1 MRNLFAR
8 VAVVC
13 LLLAFPLLVVA
24 QSGVASLTGSVT
36 DKSGAVVP
44 NASVTLKNNGTNQ
57 TQTATTNAAGQYT
70 FSRVSPGNYT
80 LTVKA
85 PNFSTTSIPNL
96 QVFVG
101 QTASKN
107 VTLELGQVSQVVEVQ
122 GEQAA
127 ELQTQDASVGG
138 VITGDELRSS
148 PNLGHDATGL
158 VLLQPGAMPLSGQ
171 GENSG
176 GQIMG
181 ARSDQNTFILDGGD
195 ITNSTDGL
203 GSYAGR
209 NNFGGSPHGAVPTPV
224 DSIEEFRVVTNNNIG
239 GFNRS
244 TGAEVQMV
252 TRQGTNNWHG
262 NLYDYLISDK
272 TNAESWSLK
281 HSQYLATLAGKKPN
295 PNPEWRDNRFGGS
308 IGGPII
314 HDKTFFF
321 INVESHHY
329 LQGASITRYTPTQDA
344 RNGTLWYRATDGTY
358 KSVSLLALDPLG
370 IGLNQDV
377 AKIWST
383 MALPNTTGGD
393 LGLNTV
399 GGTQNFGNFNAASN
413 TVTNSESV
421 VGRLDHQITQ
431 NWHFMGSY
439 RYGVEDNSVNVQT
452 LMTTSGYKPT
462 AGRPT
467 WGNFAVFGLNGQI
480 TQHLTNDL
488 HLNFTRLYWAW
499 ATMGAPPQL
508 PGLGGAL
515 QIRNESNTS
524 AAVPYNIDTQNARS
538 RLWDGKD
545 YNIVDT
551 VSWLK
556 GNHMISVDGR
566 FGWQRFYHQRNDK
579 VTGGLAQPIY
589 YSYYSSSGNNH
600 IGGIPYPADI
610 ASSNKT
616 NFATA
621 YVSELGIVASATQVL
636 DRNGSLAPNPP
647 GTPIQAR
654 DIVDNWQVGFNDA
667 WKLAPSLT
675 LSYGL
680 TWSVELPPY
689 QPSGTTTMMVDTS
702 NGNKVFTVD
711 QFLGAKAAAF
721 GSGQYYNPIIG
732 FMPIQKTGRKYAF
745 NPDYGNI
752 GPRLAVAWNPGFSD
766 GIMGRIFGD
775 HKTVVRAGWTRNFD
789 RLNGVDLVMTPALG
803 IGFADLSA
811 CVNPDTTGAC
821 SAKSGTTTPTT
832 AFRIGTNGNS
842 VSIPGLAPITAP
854 VIPGTNTGV
863 PGANTSFSS
872 VDWHIDPNRK
882 VGSTDAI
889 TLSFQRELPRNSMVE
904 VGFVGR
910 ISRAL
915 YEKVDLNAVPY
926 MWKMGGQTFANAFDS
941 LQKIMVANGGPPPA
955 TLAGGVANP
964 AYAAYIN
971 ALPAQPFFNAA
982 LSPSYCSGNYP
993 GTGGTAY
1000 TSCTAAVVD
1009 NEGGYIS
1016 ERAPA
1021 YLFGDIEGNW
1031 AVGNGSVT
1039 QFGQETYVFD
1049 TTASR
1054 GQARYAGLYA
1064 TFKKG
1069 GKNLSYQ
1076 FNYTYSKSLDSYGFN
1091 QDIIDVM
1098 ADAYDSQR
1106 MYGPSLFDRRHVFN
1120 GWVNVNLPFGRGQ
1133 RWLNSGGIFDRV
1145 VGGWGISTIIQAG
1158 TGVPN
1163 QLYDGNICGAEFG
1176 GSMYSYADCASLL
1189 PVKGVPGGLHMSR
1202 NNNPTISNGWGTNS
1216 QAPTGDPANAGYPN
1230 AFGNIG
1236 GVFGTNTPGAAGSPF
1251 RYPLFSDLRA
1261 GNQTWFYGMGFRDID
1276 VSLSKTT
1283 RITERVAM
1291 KFSADLVNAFN
1302 HPNMADPS
1310 TDISSPAS
1318 FGVMTGTQG
1327 SPRYIQWGLRFDF

>member
-1 MRNLFAR
+1 MRNLFVR
-8 VAVVC
+8 VAFVC
-13 LLLAFPLLVVA
+13 LFAAVPLLLMGQATV
-24 QSGVASLTGSVT
+24 SSLTGTVT

-57 TQTATTNAAGQYT
+57 TQTATTNGAGTYA
-70 FSRVSPGNYT
+70 FSRVTPGNYT

-96 QVFVG
+96 QIFIG

-127 ELQTQDASVGG
+127 ELQTQDASVGS

-224 DSIEEFRVVTNNNIG
+224 DSIEEFRVTTNNQIG

-244 TGAEVQMV
+244 TGAEVNMV
-252 TRQGTNNWHG
+252 TRRGTNNWHG
-262 NLYDYLISDK
+262 NLYDYGIYDE

-281 HSQYLATLAGKKPN
+281 HSQYLAKLAGKTPN

-329 LQGASITRYTPTQDA
+329 LQGNSFTRLTPTTDA
-344 RNGTLWYRATDGTY
+344 RNGLIWYRTASGTY
-358 KSVSLLALDPLG
+358 NSVSVASIDPLG
-370 IGLNQDV
+370 LGLNADTS
-377 AKIWST
+377 KIWST

-393 LGLNTV
+393 LGRSLVNS
-399 GGTQNFGNFNAASN
+399 GQNFGNFNASLPL
-413 TVTNSESV
+413 VTNSESV

-439 RYGVEDNSVNVQT
+439 RYGVEANSVTAQNM
-452 LMTTSGYKPT
+452 MTTSGYT
-462 AGRPT
+462 STSGRPV
-467 WGNFAVFGLNGQI
+467 WGNFAVFGLTGQI

-488 HLNFTRLYWAW
+488 HFNFTRLYWSW
-499 ATMGAPPQL
+499 ATQGAVPQL
-508 PGLGGAL
+508 PGLGAPL
-515 QIRNESNTS
+515 QIRAESNTS
-524 AAVPYNIDTQNARS
+524 AAVPVNIDTQNARS

-545 YNIVDT
+545 YNIDDT
-551 VSWLK
+551 LSWLK
-556 GNHMISVDGR
+556 GSHMISVDGR

-600 IGGIPYPADI
+600 IAGIPYPADI
-610 ASSNKT
+610 DPNNKV

-621 YVSELGIVASATQVL
+621 YVSELGIIASATQVM
-636 DRNGSLAPNPP
+636 DRKGDLSPNPP

-654 DIVDNWQVGFNDA
+654 DIVDNWQIGFNDA
-667 WKLAPSLT
+667 WKIKPSLT
-675 LSYGL
+675 VSYGL

-689 QPSGTTTMMVDTS
+689 AQGGTVTMGVDTS
-702 NGNKVFTVD
+702 NNNSVFTVD
-711 QFLGAKAAAF
+711 QYLNAKAAAF
-721 GSGQYYNPIIG
+721 GSGQYYNPVIG
-732 FMPIQKTGRKYAF
+732 FMPINKTGRKYAF
-745 NPDYGNI
+745 NPDYGNV

-766 GIMGRIFGD
+766 GIMGRVFGD

-821 SAKSGTTTPTT
+821 SARSGTTTPST

-842 VSIPGLAPITAP
+842 ISIPGLAPVTAP
-854 VIPGTNTGV
+854 IIPGTNTGV
-863 PGANTSFSS
+863 PGANTKFSS

-889 TLSFQRELPRNSMVE
+889 TLSFQRELPRNSMLE

-926 MWKMGGQTFANAFDS
+926 MWKMGGQSFANAFDS
-941 LQKIMVANGGPPPA
+941 LQKQLIADPSGA
-955 TLAGGVANP
+955 SITT
-964 AYAAYIN
+964 
-971 ALPAQPFFNAA
+971 QPFFESA
-982 LSPSYCSGNYP
+982 LG
-993 GTGGTAY
+993 GTGSAY
-1000 TSCTAAVVD
+1000 CTGFSSCTAAVVA

-1016 ERAPA
+1016 NRSPA
-1021 YLFGDIEGNW
+1021 YLFGDLEGNW

-1049 TTASR
+1049 NTVSR

-1098 ADAYDSQR
+1098 ADAYDPQR

-1120 GWVNVNLPFGRGQ
+1120 GWINVNMPFGRGQ
-1133 RWLNSGGIFDRV
+1133 RWLNSGGILDRV
-1145 VGGWGISTIIQAG
+1145 VGGWGISSVIQAG

-1163 QLYDGNICGAEFG
+1163 MLYDGNACGAEFG

-1189 PVKGVPGGLHMSR
+1189 PVAGVPAGLHFSR
-1202 NNNPTISNGWGTNS
+1202 NNNPTITNGWGSESN
-1216 QAPTGDPANAGYPN
+1216 APAGDPANAGYPN

-1236 GVFGTNTPGAAGSPF
+1236 GVFGANTPGTAGSPF
-1251 RYPLFSDLRA
+1251 RYPLFSDKRA

-1276 VSLSKTT
+1276 VSLSKNT
-1283 RITERVAM
+1283 RITERLAM

-1310 TDISSPAS
+1310 TDITNPAA
-1318 FGVMTGTQG
+1318 FGVMSGTQG

>member
-8 VAVVC
+8 VACVC
-13 LLLAFPLLVVA
+13 LLLAIPVMLAA
-24 QSGVASLTGSVT
+24 QSDVGGLVGTVT
-36 DKSGAVVP
+36 DHSGAVVP
-44 NASVTLKNNGTNQ
+44 NATVTLKDNGTNY
-57 TQTATTNAAGQYT
+57 TLTTTSGAAGQYT
-70 FSRVSPGNYT
+70 FSSLRPGNYT

-85 PNFSTTSIPNL
+85 PNFSTTSIPSLKIYVGKTGTQNIAL
-96 QVFVG
+96 Q
-101 QTASKN
+101 
-107 VTLELGQVSQVVEVQ
+107 LGTVEQVVEVQ
-122 GEQAA
+122 GAQAA

-138 VITGDELRSS
+138 VITNDELRSS

-158 VLLQPGAMPLSGQ
+158 ILLQPGAMPLSGQ

-181 ARSDQNTFILDGGD
+181 ARSDQNTFMLDGGD

-224 DSIEEFRVVTNNNIG
+224 DSIEEFRVVTNNNMG

-244 TGAEVQMV
+244 SGAEVQMV

-262 NLYDYLISDK
+262 NLYDYGIYDE
-272 TNAESWSLK
+272 TNAEAWDLK
-281 HSQYLATLAGKKPN
+281 HTQYLEKLAGKTPA

-329 LQGASITRYTPTQDA
+329 LQSASITRLTPTQDA
-344 RNGTLWYRATDGTY
+344 RNGLLWYRASDGSY
-358 KSVSLLALDPLG
+358 KSVSVASIDPLG
-370 IGLNQDV
+370 LGLNADV

-393 LGLNTV
+393 LGV
-399 GGTQNFGNFNAASN
+399 ATQNFGNFNAASP

-421 VGRLDHQITQ
+421 AGRLDHQITS

-439 RYGVEDNSVNVQT
+439 RYGVEANSTNVQN
-452 LMTTSGYKPT
+452 LMTTSGYKAL
-462 AGRPT
+462 AGRPV
-467 WGNFAVFGLNGQI
+467 WGNYAVAGLTGQI
-480 TQHLTNDL
+480 TPHLINDL
-488 HLNFTRLYWAW
+488 HFNFTRLFWSW
-499 ATMGAPPQL
+499 ATAGAQPQL

-515 QIRNESNTS
+515 QIRAESNTGTAS
-524 AAVPYNIDTQNARS
+524 PANIDTQNARS

-545 YNIVDT
+545 YNINDT

-556 GNHMISVDGR
+556 GNHTISIDGR

-600 IGGIPYPADI
+600 IAGIPYPADI

-621 YVSELGIVASATQVL
+621 YVSELGIIASATQVL

-647 GTPIQAR
+647 GTPIQAK
-654 DIVDNWQVGFNDA
+654 DIVDNWQMGFNDA
-667 WKLAPSLT
+667 WKLSQTLT

-689 QPSGTTTMMVDTS
+689 SPAGTQTMQVDTS
-702 NGNKVFTVD
+702 NGNSVFTVD
-711 QFLGAKAAAF
+711 QYLNAKAAAF
-721 GSGQYYNPIIG
+721 GSGQYYNPIVG
-732 FMPIQKTGRKYAF
+732 FVPIQKTGRKYPF
-745 NPDYGNI
+745 NPDYSNL
-752 GPRLAVAWNPGFSD
+752 GPRLAVAWNPGFGSD
-766 GIMGRIFGD
+766 GIMGHLFGD
-775 HKTVVRAGWTRNFD
+775 HKTVIRAGWTRNFD

-821 SAKSGTTTPTT
+821 SGKSGTTTPAT

-842 VSIPGLAPITAP
+842 VTIPGLASVTSPI
-854 VIPGTNTGV
+854 IPGTNTGV

-889 TLSFQRELPRNSMVE
+889 TLSIQRELPRNSMME

-910 ISRAL
+910 ISRNL

-941 LQKIMVANGGPPPA
+941 LQKQLISGA
-955 TLAGGVANP
+955 TP
-964 AYAAYIN
+964 T
-971 ALPAQPFFNAA
+971 PQPFFEAA
-982 LSPSYCSGNYP
+982 LGGTGSAYCSRFS
-993 GTGGTAY
+993 
-1000 TSCTAAVVD
+1000 SCTAAVIA
-1009 NEGGYIS
+1009 NEENTNGYIS
-1016 ERAPA
+1016 QRAPA
-1021 YLFGDIEGNW
+1021 YLFGDLEGNW

-1049 TTASR
+1049 NTVSR
-1054 GQARYAGLYA
+1054 GRARYAGLYA

-1069 GKNLSYQ
+1069 GKNASFQ

-1098 ADAYDSQR
+1098 ADAYDPQR

-1120 GWVNVNLPFGRGQ
+1120 GWVNLTMPFGRGQ
-1133 RWLNSGGIFDRV
+1133 RFLNSGGWLDRL
-1145 VGGWGISTIIQAG
+1145 VGGWGTAFVITAG

-1163 QLYDGNICGAEFG
+1163 MLYNGSSCGAEFG

-1189 PVKGVPGGLHMSR
+1189 PVSGVPGGLHISR
-1202 NNNPTISNGWGTNS
+1202 NNNPTITNGWGTNS
-1216 QAPTGDPANAGYPN
+1216 QAPAGLPANAGYPN

-1236 GVFGTNTPGAAGSPF
+1236 AVFGTNAPGTAGSPF
-1251 RYPLFSDLRA
+1251 RYPLFSDSRA
-1261 GNQTWFYGMGFRDID
+1261 GNQTWFYGMGFRNVD
-1276 VSLSKTT
+1276 VSLSKNTH
-1283 RITERVAM
+1283 ITERVNM

-1302 HPNMADPS
+1302 HPNMSDPS
-1310 TDISSPAS
+1310 TDITNPAS

-1327 SPRYIQWGLRFDF
+1327 QPRYIQWGLRFDF